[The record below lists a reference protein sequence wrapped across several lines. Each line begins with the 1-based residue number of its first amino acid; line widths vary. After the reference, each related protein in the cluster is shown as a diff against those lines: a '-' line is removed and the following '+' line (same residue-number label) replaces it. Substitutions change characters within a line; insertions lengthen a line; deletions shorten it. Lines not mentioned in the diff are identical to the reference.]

1 MEEGAYEQLVVN
13 PDINDDL
20 NNDSDNPSKTSSIN
34 GNYITL
40 PDSSSRAGN
49 DFQVSLQRA
58 RSRHLT
64 VEVPLL
70 LVALSLSILGTLRSE
85 YLRERV
91 ATDVYHVNVSMNDSN
106 SCGGNTSSVEDDIQ
120 ATTSTWLLY
129 LGAIQAIPGLFMAII
144 LGSVSDRLGR
154 KPALALCV
162 TGLLINTV
170 FNIVVIYFHFPIPA
184 FIPGD
189 LIGGLCGGLAL
200 LLSTSAAY
208 VCDVTS
214 AKMRTFRIVVVETVL
229 FVGYGIGQIALGFTL
244 QYSADPTLNK
254 YLLPLWISLG
264 CAVASLV
271 YILLPW
277 LLIETVDRRQVVG
290 KGSQISKVLVG
301 IYQLIKENTNQRR
314 RKVLGYAVIMMFGV
328 FVVQSSAQ
336 VFVVYSLGEPFC
348 LGPLDVSFVSV
359 TSVISGSIGS
369 ALSLIKNLSFPMIR
383 SQLSKVSA
391 QHEKG
396 LMLAFIGCM
405 DGLSAFLSPLI
416 SNSIYS
422 KTLYFYPPFVFFFL
436 AVLQIIPCIITAF
449 LQYSQRNTY
458 TQLVN
463 ESSEKEN

>member
-359 TSVISGSIGS
+359 TSVISGSIGPVDCM
-369 ALSLIKNLSFPMIR
+369 ARAVGCRP
-383 SQLSKVSA
+383 KV
-391 QHEKG
+391 
-396 LMLAFIGCM
+396 L
-405 DGLSAFLSPLI
+405 
-416 SNSIYS
+416 N
-422 KTLYFYPPFVFFFL
+422 TLWD
-436 AVLQIIPCIITAF
+436 
-449 LQYSQRNTY
+449 QRDRV
-458 TQLVN
+458 QGP
-463 ESSEKEN
+463 E